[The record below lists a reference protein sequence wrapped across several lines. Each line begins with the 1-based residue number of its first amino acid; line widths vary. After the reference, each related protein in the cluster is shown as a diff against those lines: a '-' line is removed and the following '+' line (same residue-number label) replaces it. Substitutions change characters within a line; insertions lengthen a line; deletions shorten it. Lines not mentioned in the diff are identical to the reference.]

1 MNDVGALPGAT
12 PFRREPGPDLFSAP
26 RNTEPEAALN
36 ELAQPMPPKLDPET
50 LVIRAS
56 PLRAMRFKRKVIV
69 GITTAGVI
77 ALVSIAGIALKP
89 SVFKVIADGDDK
101 TDLGARA
108 PADALSAL
116 PKTYGD
122 VPRLG
127 PPLPGDLGAPI
138 LERQQQLLAENSG
151 AVPEPT
157 SDTLAQAEQAA
168 HAERERQLAELK
180 AARQSALLVQSG
192 GRTEAAVPSVTAS
205 IEPPATTDAG
215 KLALDPERDPNGQ
228 QRKSDFVARTA
239 KDDSLNPY
247 VLAGPVSPYMLTAG
261 TVIAGSLITGIRSDL
276 PGLVTAQVTENVF
289 DSATGHILL
298 VPQGARLIG
307 KYDSVVSYGQK
318 RALVVWQRIVLPDG
332 SSLRLDNVPA
342 SDASG
347 YAGLAD
353 KVDTH
358 SWALLKGVVI
368 STLLGV
374 GSELQFSGESGL
386 VQAIRQSAQQNVAR
400 AGDQLTSK
408 TLNVQPTITIRP
420 GTSVR
425 LVVQKDLILAPWR
438 G

>member
-1 MNDVGALPGAT
+1 M
-12 PFRREPGPDLFSAP
+12 AP
-26 RNTEPEAALN
+26 
-36 ELAQPMPPKLDPET
+36 KVDPET

-56 PLRAMRFKRKVIV
+56 PLRAIRFKRKVVI
-69 GITTAGVI
+69 GITTVGVI
-77 ALVSIAGIALKP
+77 ALVGVTGIALKP
-89 SVFKVIADGDDK
+89 SVFKVIANGEDK
-101 TDLGARA
+101 ADLGARA

-127 PPLPGDLGAPI
+127 PPLPGDLGGPI
-138 LERQQQLLAENSG
+138 LERQQQLLTDGSG
-151 AVPEPT
+151 VSPPL
-157 SDTLAQAEQAA
+157 SDAKAQAEQAA
-168 HAERERQLAELK
+168 QAERERQLADLK
-180 AARQSALLVQSG
+180 AARRSALLVQSG
-192 GRTEAAVPSVTAS
+192 GRIETAASPASASTDLTA
-205 IEPPATTDAG
+205 ATDAG
-215 KLALDPERDPNGQ
+215 EVALDPERDPNGQ
-228 QRKSDFVARTA
+228 QRKSDFLARSV
-239 KDDSLNPY
+239 KEDSVDPHMLTR
-247 VLAGPVSPYMLTAG
+247 LVSPYLLSAG

-276 PGLVTAQVTENVF
+276 PGLVTAQVIENVF
-289 DSATGHILL
+289 DSATGRILL

-307 KYDSVVSYGQK
+307 KYDSVVAYGQK

-332 SSLRLDNVPA
+332 SSLGLDNVPA

-353 KVDTH
+353 KVDGH

-374 GSELQFSGESGL
+374 GSELQFSGGSGL
-386 VQAIRQSAQQNVAR
+386 VQAIRQSGQQNVAH

-408 TLNVQPTITIRP
+408 TLNVQPTITIRS
-420 GTSVR
+420 GTPVR

>member
-1 MNDVGALPGAT
+1 MSKGPTT
-12 PFRREPGPDLFSAP
+12 PQREPDPDLFSAATAA
-26 RNTEPEAALN
+26 NSEAAPADVPN
-36 ELAQPMPPKLDPET
+36 AAAKIDPET

-56 PLRAMRFKRKVIV
+56 PLRAIRFKRKVVI
-69 GITTAGVI
+69 GITTVGVV
-77 ALVSIAGIALKP
+77 ALVGVTGIALKP
-89 SVFKVIADGDDK
+89 SVFRVIANGDDK
-101 TDLGARA
+101 SDLGAKA

-122 VPRLG
+122 VPQLG
-127 PPLPGDLGAPI
+127 PPLPGDLGKPI
-138 LERQQQLLAENSG
+138 LERQQQLLADGSM
-151 AVPEPT
+151 AQPPLA
-157 SDTLAQAEQAA
+157 DTKAQAEQSAQ
-168 HAERERQLAELK
+168 AERERQLAEVK

-192 GRTEAAVPSVTAS
+192 GRTEASPQ
-205 IEPPATTDAG
+205 PATARIEDPIAPEPG
-215 KLALDPERDPNGQ
+215 KVALDSERDPNGQ
-228 QRKSDFVARTA
+228 QRKSDFVARST
-239 KDDSLNPY
+239 KEDSTDPH
-247 VLAGPVSPYMLTAG
+247 VLARPVSPYTLTAG

-289 DSATGHILL
+289 DSATGRILL

-307 KYDSVVSYGQK
+307 KYDSVVAYGQK

-332 SSLRLDNVPA
+332 SSLGIDNVPA

-347 YAGLAD
+347 YSGLAD
-353 KVDTH
+353 KVDAH

-374 GSELQFSGESGL
+374 GSELQFSGQSGL
-386 VQAIRQSAQQNVAR
+386 VQAVRQSGQQNVAH

-408 TLNVQPTITIRP
+408 TLNLQPTITIRP
-420 GTSVR
+420 GTPVR